1 MPADMCFKSLHLKFR
16 NGHRLMA
23 IFCLLAMA
31 TILPAESQAVSKRY
45 SYEEENNTL
54 LHEMRDS
61 VDDMRHE
68 VNNHESEIRMFEE
81 KLNSQESIIDGLRQQ
96 IAEANQANKEF
107 TKGSSTNLETKIAG
121 LETTTKG
128 LVADLK
134 QLKTHANDTADVL
147 AQYKKKLSDLE
158 KILESQNQ
166 NLDNMQAAL
175 KSIMDAM
182 QVKAGVDIGGASS
195 GNKIYRVRPGD
206 SLEKI
211 ARINQ
216 TTIQA
221 LKELN
226 GLSNDRI
233 IVGQTLKVP

>member
-1 MPADMCFKSLHLKFR
+1 MAILCLMAAAALLPADV
-16 NGHRLMA
+16 
-23 IFCLLAMA
+23 
-31 TILPAESQAVSKRY
+31 QAVSKRY

-61 VDDMRHE
+61 LDDMRHE
-68 VNNHESEIRMFEE
+68 INNHESEIRTFEE

-96 IAEANQANKEF
+96 ITDANQANKEF
-107 TKGSSTNLETKIAG
+107 MKGSSTNLETKIAG

-134 QLKTHANDTADVL
+134 QLKTHANDTTDVL

-175 KSIMDAM
+175 KSLMDAM
-182 QVKAGVDIGGASS
+182 QVKAGGDIGGGASGS
-195 GNKIYRVRPGD
+195 KIYRVKPGD

-216 TTIQA
+216 TTIQV

-233 IVGQTLKVP
+233 IVGQSLKLP